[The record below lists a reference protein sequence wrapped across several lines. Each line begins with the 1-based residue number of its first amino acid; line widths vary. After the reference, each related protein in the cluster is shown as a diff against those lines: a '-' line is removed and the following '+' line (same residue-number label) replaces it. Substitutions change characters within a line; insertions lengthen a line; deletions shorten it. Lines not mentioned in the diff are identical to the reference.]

1 MCVNTDRLFRL
12 DEKTALVTGASRG
25 LGKAIALGFA
35 NAGADLILLSRNS
48 ETLKEVAN
56 EIREMGRKAFVFEHD
71 VARTDQIPKVFEKMR
86 EQVGRIDILTNVAG
100 VNLRNKAETF
110 DAKTWQ
116 FVLDVNL
123 TAPFVFAQQFCLA
136 CKQERH
142 GGKII
147 NISSLLSEQTRPSIP
162 AYTASKGGIKQLTKA
177 LAVEWAEYGI
187 NVNAIGPGYFETEMT
202 APLVQNPTFNQFV
215 IDSTPMRRWG
225 NADELVGA
233 ALFLASPASDF
244 VTGQSLYV
252 DGGWLAN
259 L

>member
-1 MCVNTDRLFRL
+1 MNTDRLFRL
-12 DEKTALVTGASRG
+12 DEKTALVTGSSRG

-35 NAGADLILLSRNS
+35 SAGADVILLSRNG
-48 ETLKEVAN
+48 EALRKVAE
-56 EIREMGRKAFVFEHD
+56 EITEMGRNAFVFEHD
-71 VARTDQIPKVFEKMR
+71 VARTGQIPEIFKKIR
-86 EQVGRIDILTNVAG
+86 EQVGKIEILTNVAG

-123 TAPFVFAQQFCLA
+123 TAPFVFAQQFCQA
-136 CKQERH
+136 CKEEEH

-202 APLVQNPTFNQFV
+202 APLWQDPTFSQFV

-225 NADELVGA
+225 KVDELVGTA
-233 ALFLASPASDF
+233 IYLASSASNY
-244 VTGQSLYV
+244 VTGQSIYV